1 MKKHSMDV
9 YCGCSSEE
17 MIRWIESQFEPWMSW
32 DNLGH
37 GKDCW
42 SIDHIRPLSSFQGTQ
57 EQAMCAW
64 NYRNL
69 RPLDFLKN
77 IGEKRERYTTADER
91 RWAQMMR
98 DHGYQGELFL
108 LFTADD
114 QEAA

>member
-1 MKKHSMDV
+1 
-9 YCGCSSEE
+9 
-17 MIRWIESQFEPWMSW
+17 
-32 DNLGH
+32 
-37 GKDCW
+37 
-42 SIDHIRPLSSFQGTQ
+42 
-57 EQAMCAW
+57 MCAW